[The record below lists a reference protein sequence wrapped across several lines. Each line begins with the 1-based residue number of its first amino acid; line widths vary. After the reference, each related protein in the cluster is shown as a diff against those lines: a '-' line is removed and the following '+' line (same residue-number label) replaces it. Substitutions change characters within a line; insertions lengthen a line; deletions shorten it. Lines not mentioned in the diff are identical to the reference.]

1 MSDLVDALT
10 SVFAAMR
17 MNEGLRPLAVFL
29 VLLAA
34 GYAVFLGPLL
44 IAVRRGRVTK
54 TTAAFWMFVSPWV
67 AGFLIFTAGPMLYSL
82 VLSFN
87 DWDLL
92 NPPTFTGLGNYTE
105 AATDPLLRQALKV
118 TLTYAVISV
127 PLQTALSLG
136 VALLMNVRVAGIYVF
151 RTIWYLPSLVTGVAQ
166 IVLFLW
172 VFNPRYG
179 LLNGVLS
186 LVGIQGPAWFADPH
200 WALPAVIIMSLWT
213 VGGNMVIYLA
223 GLQDV
228 PTELYEAAALDGA
241 GRARSFWN
249 ITLPQI
255 SPVIFFNVVTGLI
268 AAMQTFTQ
276 AYIVTQQGSGKPG
289 GGPSNSLLFYM
300 LYLYRN
306 AFEFFRMGYA
316 SALAWILL
324 VIILLLTA
332 LVFRGSSFWVYY
344 ESARPEGKR
353 RVRDR

>member
-1 MSDLVDALT
+1 MSDVVDAIA
-10 SVFAAMR
+10 SVFAALR
-17 MNEGLRPLAVFL
+17 LHEDLRPLAVFL

-34 GYAVFLGPLL
+34 GYAVFLGPLYL
-44 IAVRRGRVTK
+44 AVRRGRIRS
-54 TTAAFWMFVSPWV
+54 TTAAFWLFVSPWV
-67 AGFLIFTAGPMLYSL
+67 AGFLIFTAGPMAYSL
-82 VLSFN
+82 VLSFY

-92 NPPTFTGLGNYTE
+92 NPPKFTGVGNYTE
-105 AATDPLLRQALKV
+105 AANDPLLRKALQV

-136 VALLMNVRVAGIYVF
+136 VALLMNVRVAGIHVF

-172 VFNPRYG
+172 VFNPSYG

-186 LVGIQGPAWFADPH
+186 LAGIQGPAWFADPQ
-200 WALPAVIIMSLWT
+200 WALPAVIVMSLWT

-241 GRARSFWN
+241 GRLRSLWN

-268 AAMQTFTQ
+268 GAMQTFTQ
-276 AYIVTQQGSGKPG
+276 AYVVTQAG
-289 GGPSNSLLFYM
+289 GGPSNSLLFYL

-324 VIILLLTA
+324 IIIVLLTA
-332 LVFRGSSFWVYY
+332 LVFRGSAFWVYY

-353 RVRDR
+353 RVRAR

>member
-1 MSDLVDALT
+1 MSDGIEVLYGLFETLRLHED
-10 SVFAAMR
+10 
-17 MNEGLRPLAVFL
+17 LRPLAVF
-29 VLLAA
+29 VVILAV
-34 GYAVFLGPLL
+34 GYGLFLGPLL
-44 IAVRRGRVTK
+44 LAVRSGRVSR

-82 VLSFN
+82 VLSLF

-92 NPPTFTGLGNYTE
+92 NPPEFVGLSNYAE
-105 AATDPLLRQALKV
+105 AAGDPLLGKALQV

-127 PLQTALSLG
+127 PLQTVLSLG
-136 VALLMNVRVAGIYVF
+136 VALLMNLRVAGIHVF

-166 IVLFLW
+166 VVLFLW
-172 VFNPRYG
+172 VFNPNYG
-179 LLNGVLS
+179 LLNGFLS
-186 LVGIQGPAWFADPH
+186 LFGIQGPAWFADPG
-200 WALPAVIIMSLWT
+200 WALPAVVIMSLWT

-241 GRARSFWN
+241 GRTRTFWN

-255 SPVIFFNVVTGLI
+255 SPVVFFNVVTGLI

-276 AYIVTQQGSGKPG
+276 GYVVTQAG
-289 GGPSNSLLFYM
+289 GGPSNSLLFYV

-324 VIILLLTA
+324 VMIVLLTL
-332 LVFRGSSFWVYY
+332 LVFRGSAFWVYY
-344 ESARPEGKR
+344 ESARPEGR
-353 RVRDR
+353 RRAPAH